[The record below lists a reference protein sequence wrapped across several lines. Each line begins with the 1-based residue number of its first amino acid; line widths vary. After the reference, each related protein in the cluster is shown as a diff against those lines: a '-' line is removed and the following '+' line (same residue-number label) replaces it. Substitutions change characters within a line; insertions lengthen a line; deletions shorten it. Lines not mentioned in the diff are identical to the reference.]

1 MKYFLLSIDNRIH
14 LQYIYI
20 IITSCAS
27 TLKNSNLVLRP
38 LTPPSFRHL
47 RDGMPPPLSGEASL
61 FYRLKSAF
69 YKFKFL
75 KGNRNAQIN
84 LRLQFLPPLKGEVA
98 KIDNFNCQFLPEGS
112 GAVYICAVSRKIRN
126 LLIYSYYSKYQ
137 KVI

>member
-1 MKYFLLSIDNRIH
+1 MFFYAN
-14 LQYIYI
+14 
-20 IITSCAS
+20 ITSCAS

-47 RDGMPPPLSGEASL
+47 RDGMPPPLSREASL

-75 KGNRNAQIN
+75 KGNRNTQIN

-98 KIDNFNCQFLPEGS
+98 KVDNFNCQLLAEGS
-112 GAVYICAVSRKIRN
+112 GQPINLIFRFYRHNELFRKETVLWKIS
-126 LLIYSYYSKYQ
+126 LMPCC
-137 KVI
+137 